1 MPQNNSNLILAMAL
15 SILVIIGWNY
25 FFATPQYQKEH
36 SAQLAQQQGQPV
48 QHAPGSP
55 SALPPRSPN
64 APPQGGPANQSPQ
77 AILTRDAALA
87 ETTRVPLDSTAL
99 SGSINLTGARIDDV
113 SLKDYR
119 ETPNP
124 KSPNIILL
132 SPSSAPTPYYAEM
145 GYVSATADLQLPG
158 ATTVWKSDG
167 GKLTSET
174 PVNLTADNG
183 HGLIFHRRIAVD
195 DHYMFTVTDTIENKT
210 GAAVTLYPY
219 SLVTRHGKPKTSGYS
234 VLHEGMVGRFSHR
247 SGHNRGGR
255 FGHCDLARLRRRQ
268 GHAATRLLSERPR
281 HQALRTD
288 DRLGLVLLHHQADV
302 LAAR

>member
-1 MPQNNSNLILAMAL
+1 MPQNKRNLILAMAL

-64 APPQGGPANQSPQ
+64 APPQGGPVNQSPQ

-87 ETTRVPLDSTAL
+87 ETTRVPLDSNAR

-132 SPSSAPTPYYAEM
+132 SPSSAP
-145 GYVSATADLQLPG
+145 
-158 ATTVWKSDG
+158 
-167 GKLTSET
+167 
-174 PVNLTADNG
+174 
-183 HGLIFHRRIAVD
+183 
-195 DHYMFTVTDTIENKT
+195 
-210 GAAVTLYPY
+210 
-219 SLVTRHGKPKTSGYS
+219 
-234 VLHEGMVGRFSHR
+234 
-247 SGHNRGGR
+247 
-255 FGHCDLARLRRRQ
+255 
-268 GHAATRLLSERPR
+268 
-281 HQALRTD
+281 
-288 DRLGLVLLHHQADV
+288 
-302 LAAR
+302 